1 MSVAEEKS
9 RRKIFMG
16 SDGNALVNLVV
27 LITISF
33 VLLNFVYVIYIMS
46 ELDTQAYIKNVFN
59 WFVLPA
65 DFSKL
70 GSRPWTLITH
80 MFVHESFFQG
90 FDGVFHMIG
99 NLLWLWAFGYILQ
112 DLAGNRKLIPV
123 FLYGGF
129 TGGVFYI
136 IAYNLIGRLHPGLEN
151 ANLIGSNAA
160 VMAVAIA
167 TTTVSPDYRLFPMIN
182 GGIPLWI
189 LMVLFVIIDFAGIPG
204 NNPAIYVA
212 HISAAA
218 VGFLFIYSLRK
229 GKDWSDPINGFFD
242 WFGNLF
248 NPDKPQ
254 KTKTKAK
261 DEFFYNLQGK
271 APFKKK
277 SNLTQSRID
286 SILDKINQQGYH
298 FLTDEEKEILKRA
311 SEDDFQ

>member
-16 SDGNALVNLVV
+16 SDGNALVNLIV

-46 ELDTQAYIKNVFN
+46 ELDTQAYIRNVFN

-90 FDGVFHMIG
+90 FQGVFHMIG

-129 TGGVFYI
+129 VGGLFYM

-151 ANLIGSNAA
+151 ATLLGSNAA
-160 VMAVAIA
+160 VMAVAVA

-189 LMVLFVIIDFAGIPG
+189 LTVLFVIIDFAGIPG

-248 NPDKPQ
+248 NPDKPK
-254 KTKTKAK
+254 KTKTKVK

-271 APFKKK
+271 SPFKKT

>member
-9 RRKIFMG
+9 KRKIFMG
-16 SDGNALVNLVV
+16 SDGNALVNLIV

-33 VLLNFVYVIYIMS
+33 VLLNFIYVIYIMS

-90 FDGVFHMIG
+90 FQGVFHMIG

-129 TGGVFYI
+129 AGGLFYM
-136 IAYNLIGRLHPGLEN
+136 IAYNLIPRLHPGLED
-151 ANLIGSNAA
+151 ATLIGSNAA

-212 HISAAA
+212 HIGAAA
-218 VGFLFIYSLRK
+218 IGFLFIYSLRR

-248 NPDKPQ
+248 NPDKP
-254 KTKTKAK
+254 KKTKAK

-271 APFKKK
+271 SPFKKK

-311 SEDDFQ
+311 AEDDFQ